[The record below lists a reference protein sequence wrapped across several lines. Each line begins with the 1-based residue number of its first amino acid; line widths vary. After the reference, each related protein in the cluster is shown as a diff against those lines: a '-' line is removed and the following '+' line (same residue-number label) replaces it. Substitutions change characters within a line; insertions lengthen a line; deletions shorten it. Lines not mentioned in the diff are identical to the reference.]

1 MAVKRFLSR
10 AGRALAAMVGFLLV
24 SGICGVLVA
33 GFLVPGAALAGTT
46 VSRSIDYFNSLPT
59 ELAVQPP
66 AQTTRMVTA
75 DGKPI
80 ATFYA
85 ENRVRVPLSK
95 MSPFIKNAVIAIEDT
110 RFYEHSGVDTQG
122 VLRALTSNLTRGE
135 RQGASTLT
143 QQYVTNI
150 VNEALI
156 STGREEQVIL
166 SGQKNMGDKL
176 REMRLAMALEK
187 KFTKDQI
194 LEGYLNIV
202 FFNRNAY
209 GIEAASQYFF
219 SVPASK
225 LTLPQAALLAGLVN
239 SPSFYDP
246 VANPKNS
253 IQRRNQ
259 VLDAML
265 SERMISRKQHTAAKA
280 AGIGLKVKP
289 SKQGCAAAAMAPYFC
304 DYVTRLILNDPAY
317 GPDTEA
323 REQKL
328 YRGGL
333 TITTTL
339 DTRLQA
345 AAQSQVNSTAG
356 PNPGKWGAALVS
368 VQPGTGKILSMAQN
382 TVYLPKPGQFD
393 TQLNFNVDATD
404 PNGNELNGAGGFQP
418 GSTMKPLTFAQW
430 LNEGKTITETV
441 DGSKREYPLGF
452 RWRSSCGKVAGA
464 YSTKQNRAGL
474 EAAEDLQ
481 NADAGYYRKMPV
493 NYGLYNSINT
503 ATFASAAQLDFCGIQ
518 KMVNAVGVHNGLDGT
533 PVNMHQLGNLLGG
546 TGVAPLTMANAF
558 ATFAADGR
566 YCSPVAILRI
576 ADRAGKPLPVQSPGC
591 RDAVDRDVARGVNA
605 VLQDVLKVGSGIHI
619 NPKVSRGLPVAAKT
633 GTNNNNGASWV
644 VGYTTGLSTAS
655 FFGDALE
662 GQQRPGRNLTIN
674 GKFYSRV
681 DGYMIAGPQWANYTN
696 NVARLYPAESFAKP
710 PASMVKKP
718 APKPKPAAP
727 PNRKPGSR

>member
-1 MAVKRFLSR
+1 ML
-10 AGRALAAMVGFLLV
+10 GFLLV

-33 GFLVPGAALAGTT
+33 SFLVPAAALAGTT

-75 DGKPI
+75 DGTPI

-85 ENRVRVPLSK
+85 ENRVRVPLAK

-202 FFNRNAY
+202 FFNRSAY

-246 VANPKNS
+246 VVNPKNS

-289 SKQGCAAAAMAPYFC
+289 SKQGCAAASVAPYFC

-345 AAQSQVNSTAG
+345 AAQSQVNATAG

-382 TVYLPKPGQFD
+382 TVYLPKGGTFD
-393 TQLNFNVDATD
+393 TQLNFNVDAKD

-430 LNEGKTITETV
+430 LNEGKTITQTV
-441 DGSKREYPLGF
+441 DASKREYPLGF

-518 KMVNAVGVHNGLDGT
+518 KMVNAVGIHNGLDGT

-662 GQQRPGRNLTIN
+662 GQQRSGRNLTIN

-696 NVARLYPAESFAKP
+696 KVARLYPAESFAKP

-718 APKPKPAAP
+718 VPKPKAKP
-727 PNRKPGSR
+727 KPGR

>member
-1 MAVKRFLSR
+1 MAVMRFLSR
-10 AGRALAAMVGFLLV
+10 AGRGLAAMLGFLLV

-33 GFLVPGAALAGTT
+33 SFLVPAAALAGTT

-66 AQTTRMVTA
+66 AQATRMVTA
-75 DGKPI
+75 DGTPI

-280 AGIGLKVKP
+280 AGIGLKLKP
-289 SKQGCAAAAMAPYFC
+289 SKQGCAAA
-304 DYVTRLILNDPAY
+304 
-317 GPDTEA
+317 
-323 REQKL
+323 
-328 YRGGL
+328 
-333 TITTTL
+333 
-339 DTRLQA
+339 
-345 AAQSQVNSTAG
+345 
-356 PNPGKWGAALVS
+356 
-368 VQPGTGKILSMAQN
+368 
-382 TVYLPKPGQFD
+382 
-393 TQLNFNVDATD
+393 
-404 PNGNELNGAGGFQP
+404 
-418 GSTMKPLTFAQW
+418 
-430 LNEGKTITETV
+430 
-441 DGSKREYPLGF
+441 
-452 RWRSSCGKVAGA
+452 
-464 YSTKQNRAGL
+464 
-474 EAAEDLQ
+474 
-481 NADAGYYRKMPV
+481 
-493 NYGLYNSINT
+493 
-503 ATFASAAQLDFCGIQ
+503 
-518 KMVNAVGVHNGLDGT
+518 
-533 PVNMHQLGNLLGG
+533 
-546 TGVAPLTMANAF
+546 
-558 ATFAADGR
+558 
-566 YCSPVAILRI
+566 
-576 ADRAGKPLPVQSPGC
+576 
-591 RDAVDRDVARGVNA
+591 
-605 VLQDVLKVGSGIHI
+605 
-619 NPKVSRGLPVAAKT
+619 
-633 GTNNNNGASWV
+633 
-644 VGYTTGLSTAS
+644 
-655 FFGDALE
+655 
-662 GQQRPGRNLTIN
+662 
-674 GKFYSRV
+674 
-681 DGYMIAGPQWANYTN
+681 
-696 NVARLYPAESFAKP
+696 
-710 PASMVKKP
+710 
-718 APKPKPAAP
+718 
-727 PNRKPGSR
+727 